1 MKNLSLFLNLGLV
14 TLMSTFVPVNAQID
28 TETSDDTQTNGI
40 VELKDKS
47 SLECRV
53 NNDANRNQTIQDET
67 VAAPSYEVAVVGT
80 NCPEYPATSGG
91 SSNSSTNSGDTTID
105 NAIDGNSSK

>member
-1 MKNLSLFLNLGLV
+1 MIKNLSLFLNLGLV
-14 TLMSTFVPVNAQID
+14 TMMSTFVPVNAQMN
-28 TETSDDTQTNGI
+28 TETSDDTQTNSI
-40 VELKDKS
+40 VELQDKS

-67 VAAPSYEVAVVGT
+67 VAAPTYEVAVVGT

-91 SSNSSTNSGDTTID
+91 STNSGDTTID